1 MKIVVDTNI
10 VLDLLARREPFFS
23 QSQAVMQLVAEGKVE
38 GAITANTVTDIYYVL
53 RKHLDND
60 SLKAA
65 LRGLM
70 ELLEVVDVT
79 GDQCLAA
86 LDVSMKD
93 YEDALL
99 ACCAKSWKADCI
111 VSRNAKDF
119 TYSSVKTMTP
129 NDFLKTIPAGYEL

>member
-1 MKIVVDTNI
+1 MKIVIDTNI
-10 VLDLLARREPFFS
+10 VLDVLARREPFFA

-38 GAITANTVTDIYYVL
+38 GAITANTITDIYYVL
-53 RKHLDND
+53 RKHLDKQALKV
-60 SLKAA
+60 SLS
-65 LRGLM
+65 GLM
-70 ELLEVVDVT
+70 ELLDVVDVT

-86 LDVSMKD
+86 LDVPMED

-119 TYSSVKTMTP
+119 TYSPVKTMTP
-129 NDFLKTIPAGYEL
+129 NAFLKTVPAG